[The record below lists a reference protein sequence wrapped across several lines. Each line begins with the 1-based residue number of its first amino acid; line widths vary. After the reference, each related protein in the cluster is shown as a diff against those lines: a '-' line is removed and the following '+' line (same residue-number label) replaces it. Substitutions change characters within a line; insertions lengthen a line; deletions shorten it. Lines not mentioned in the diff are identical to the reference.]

1 MLRIWV
7 LQGRNN
13 MTDQQVPATPV
24 ETPVVETNV
33 PKQTEAKTEDTK

>member
-1 MLRIWV
+1 
-7 LQGRNN
+7 

-24 ETPVVETNV
+24 ETPVAEANV